1 MDTATAR
8 DAEKPGTLGREKA
21 EEKYQDASANYRE
34 IASQIAMRG
43 PDRAWDD
50 EGALFPYRD
59 LQKGRS
65 IRGPSRSSGSFV
77 VL

>member
-1 MDTATAR
+1 VRAPDRFHRVDAGTR

-43 PDRAWDD
+43 PDRA
-50 EGALFPYRD
+50 
-59 LQKGRS
+59 
-65 IRGPSRSSGSFV
+65 
-77 VL
+77 

>member
-1 MDTATAR
+1 MQTVDWYERWADALQWVRDTATAR

-43 PDRAWDD
+43 PDRA
-50 EGALFPYRD
+50 
-59 LQKGRS
+59 
-65 IRGPSRSSGSFV
+65 
-77 VL
+77 

>member
-43 PDRAWDD
+43 PDRA
-50 EGALFPYRD
+50 
-59 LQKGRS
+59 
-65 IRGPSRSSGSFV
+65 
-77 VL
+77 